1 MNVMKY
7 INELKA
13 ERAGIDDAIAALERL
28 AGSQPRRGRPPK
40 WLGGASTP
48 YGRKKAAE
56 THSKMS
62 QAQRARRARE
72 AKE

>member
-40 WLGGASTP
+40 WLGASTP
-48 YGRKKAAE
+48 ARKRKPFSAETRRKMSASQKKRWAKAA
-56 THSKMS
+56 
-62 QAQRARRARE
+62 
-72 AKE
+72 